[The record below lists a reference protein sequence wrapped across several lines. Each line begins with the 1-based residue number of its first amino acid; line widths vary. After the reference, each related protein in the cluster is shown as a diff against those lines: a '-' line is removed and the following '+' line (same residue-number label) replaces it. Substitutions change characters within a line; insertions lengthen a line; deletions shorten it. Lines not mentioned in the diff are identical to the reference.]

1 VRNLARKCIRD
12 LKPYEPGRPI
22 EEIKRDLGI
31 KKVVKLASN
40 ENPIGASKKAIKA
53 ILDMTDRLNRYP
65 DGGCFYLKRKLSG
78 VLNVKESN
86 LIFGNGSNEII
97 ELVTRA
103 YLNEGEEAVVAEPSF
118 LIFKLATAVQGGV
131 PVAVPLKSFSS
142 SQTTSVTRFNY
153 DLNAMKKAVTA
164 KTKIVFIDNPNN
176 PIGISVGKKEL
187 ERFLGD
193 LPKDIIVVLDE
204 AYNEFVERNDF
215 PDSLKYIDRGNV
227 IVLRTFSK
235 AYGLSGLRVGYGV
248 ASSKIIEYM
257 NKVRQPFNVS
267 SVAQAA
273 ALASLNDKAFI
284 KKVRSLVLKEKYK
297 LYYALDKMGLKY
309 VGSDTNF
316 VLINIKQD
324 SKNVF
329 NRMLKKGVI
338 VRDMC
343 AYGLRNYIRVTIGK
357 PSENRKFL
365 KVLKKIIHKD

>member
-1 VRNLARKCIRD
+1 MRNLARKCIRD

-22 EEIKRDLGI
+22 EESKRDLGI

-40 ENPIGASKKAIKA
+40 ENPLGTSKKAIKA
-53 ILDMTDRLNRYP
+53 IMEMTDRLNRYP

-78 VLNVKESN
+78 VLKVKESN

-97 ELVTRA
+97 ELLTRA
-103 YLNEGEEAVVAEPSF
+103 YLNEGEEVVVAEPSF
-118 LIFKLATAVQGGV
+118 LIFKLAAAVQGGV
-131 PVAVPLKSFSS
+131 PVAVPLKNFS
-142 SQTTSVTRFNY
+142 Y
-153 DLNAMKKAVTA
+153 DLNAMKKAITP

-176 PIGISVGKKEL
+176 PVGISVGKKEL
-187 ERFLGD
+187 EKFLND

-235 AYGLSGLRVGYGV
+235 AYGLSGLRIGYGV
-248 ASSKIIEYM
+248 ACSKIIEYM
-257 NKVRQPFNVS
+257 NKVRQPFNVN

-324 SKNVF
+324 SKKVF

-338 VRDMC
+338 IRDMC

-357 PSENRKFL
+357 PAENRKFIRVLSSAL
-365 KVLKKIIHKD
+365 KGGSR